1 VAEIGLFPLELVLV
15 PTERVPLHI
24 FEPRYRELIGECVDE
39 EREFGLIFEDGD
51 GMRTVGTSTGVVEV
65 VHRFDDGRMN
75 VVAEGRT
82 RFRVV
87 ELTEGRSFFTAEVEP
102 YEDEED
108 GPPSSDDIER
118 VLTRF
123 RKLVEVAEADEVGEP
138 SHDSPLLSF
147 ELAARVDFGHSLKQ
161 ELLEVQSERQRLRR
175 LVRLLDRAAT
185 AITREREV
193 RARASGNGR
202 VTPSR

>member
-39 EREFGLIFEDGD
+39 DREFGLIFEDGD

-108 GPPSSDDIER
+108 EPPSSDDIER

-123 RKLVEVAEADEVGEP
+123 QKLVEVAEADEVGKP
-138 SHDSPLLSF
+138 SPDSPLLSF

-175 LVRLLDRAAT
+175 LVRLLDRATT

>member
-39 EREFGLIFEDGD
+39 DREFGLIFEDAD
-51 GMRTVGTSTGVVEV
+51 GMRTIGTTTGVVEV

-75 VVAEGRT
+75 VVAEGHS
-82 RFRVV
+82 RFRIV
-87 ELTEGRSFFTAEVEP
+87 EVTEGRSFFTAEVEP

-108 GPPSSDDIER
+108 EPPSSDDIDR

-138 SHDSPLLSF
+138 STDSPLLSF